1 MNRPRRRLA
10 AALALAAAVP
20 AASALEACARH
31 EQFGGPPLCVGMGCP
46 DAALGSPDAGSPGE
60 ASAPIPGPSTS
71 AASSV
76 PSANTPPGD
85 PAPRVTPDIIDQ
97 GIEVALRQQALK
109 YAQKGALPESQ
120 VLRVD
125 LAEGQK
131 SGMVFNLQP
140 NTCYTFLAAGVPGV
154 VSELEVKLLLPPFFT
169 MEAGKGRGQLAAIG
183 RVPAPICPI
192 SPIAIPY
199 RVEVTATKGGG
210 RVGLMVFAKG
220 R

>member
-1 MNRPRRRLA
+1 MNRPRRRSVALLLLA
-10 AALALAAAVP
+10 AALPGVLALAA
-20 AASALEACARH
+20 CARQ
-31 EQFGGPPLCVGMGCP
+31 EQFGGPSICAGAGCP
-46 DAALGSPDAGSPGE
+46 DGAVGELPDAAPAGD
-60 ASAPIPGPSTS
+60 ASAMPSMTAS
-71 AASSV
+71 AAPSSSAPGAPV
-76 PSANTPPGD
+76 PHT
-85 PAPRVTPDIIDQ
+85 TPDIIDQ

-109 YAQKGALPESQ
+109 YAQKGAMPESQ

-125 LAEGQK
+125 LAEGQT
-131 SGMVFNLQP
+131 SGMVFTLQP

-169 MEAGKGRGQLAAIG
+169 MEAGKGKGQPAAIG

-199 RVEVTATKGGG
+199 KVDVTATKGGG

>member
-20 AASALEACARH
+20 AVSALDACARQ
-31 EQFGGPPLCVGMGCP
+31 EQFGGPPLCMGAGCPDGAVAAP
-46 DAALGSPDAGSPGE
+46 DAALLPDAPAPSATPSVPTASAVPSVNAPPGE
-60 ASAPIPGPSTS
+60 P
-71 AASSV
+71 V
-76 PSANTPPGD
+76 PHT
-85 PAPRVTPDIIDQ
+85 TPDIIDQ

-109 YAQKGALPESQ
+109 YAQKGAMPESQ

-131 SGMVFNLQP
+131 AGMVFTLQP

-169 MEAGKGRGQLAAIG
+169 MEAGKGRGQPAAIG

-199 RVEVTATKGGG
+199 RVDVTATKGGG
-210 RVGLMVFAKG
+210 RVGLMVFAKS